1 MLYTIQQIQLKQP
14 EGGIKSFNSAGK
26 LSLQNTSCI
35 ITYSELQWYIVQ
47 VNSAVL
53 EACYQ
58 LIRSGEQFELSS
70 NSRAT

>member
-47 VNSAVL
+47 VNSAQ
-53 EACYQ
+53 C
-58 LIRSGEQFELSS
+58 
-70 NSRAT
+70 